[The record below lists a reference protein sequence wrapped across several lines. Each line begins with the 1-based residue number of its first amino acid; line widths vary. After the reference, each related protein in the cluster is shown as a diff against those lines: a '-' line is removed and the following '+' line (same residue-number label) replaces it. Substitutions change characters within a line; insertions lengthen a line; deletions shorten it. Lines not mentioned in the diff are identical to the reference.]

1 MGLNVMLYKYL
12 LFLVFTLFS
21 FCSQQLSFFPLFRV
35 TTNLGK
41 YNLNFLKKVKLSLT
55 TRINV
60 KLTKFS

>member
-1 MGLNVMLYKYL
+1 MNLNVMLYKYL
-12 LFLVFTLFS
+12 LFLVFTLFA
-21 FCSQQLSFFPLFRV
+21 FCSQQLSVFSLFCV

-41 YNLNFLKKVKLSLT
+41 YNLHFLKKVKLSLT